1 MTQSFQQLLVT
12 NYGLQPSGY
21 TGSQGLPGFVGSSG
35 GSGGSGFLV
44 ENSQTVSANYTITT
58 GKSAMSAGPITI
70 DTNIIVTVPTGSR
83 WVIV

>member
-1 MTQSFQQLLVT
+1 MTVQSFQQLLVT

-21 TGSQGLPGFVGSSG
+21 TGSQGFVGSSG
-35 GSGGSGFLV
+35 GSSGGSGFLV